1 MLKAP
6 SVNSS
11 AKQNLEES
19 TTEAVALMHTLS
31 EDAEG
36 LAIAESDVVAQTD
49 RRGSQ
54 GSRTIL
60 LKGEMKFLKDI
71 NMLIFLCSPL

>member
-1 MLKAP
+1 MLKCPPA
-6 SVNSS
+6 NIS
-11 AKQNLEES
+11 AKQNVDES
-19 TTEAVALMHTLS
+19 TSEAVALMHTLS

-36 LAIAESDVVAQTD
+36 LTISDLETAAIGD